1 MHRRQFVGTCPAGA
15 PGVAVASLPAI
26 LSAAEFSHA
35 TA

>member
-1 MHRRQFVGTCPAGA
+1 MQPRQFVGTCAAVA